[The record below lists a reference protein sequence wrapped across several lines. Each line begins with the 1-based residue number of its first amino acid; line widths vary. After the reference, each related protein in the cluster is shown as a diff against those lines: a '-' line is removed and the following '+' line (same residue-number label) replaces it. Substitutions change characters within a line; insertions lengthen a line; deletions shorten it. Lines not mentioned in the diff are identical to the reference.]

1 LLPASSSS
9 KVWRYIDFDHL
20 TTFKT
25 LAMHPAKKRKIMDDL
40 DDFRNNKDYYCRI
53 GKAWKRGYHLY
64 GPSGTG
70 KSTMIGAMANYL
82 NYDIYDTELTMVQG
96 NNDLHK
102 LFIETMGKSIIV
114 IEDIDCSLD
123 LTGDRSSRAAT
134 TTGRSLRTAAAAR
147 SARGRAR

>member
-1 LLPASSSS
+1 
-9 KVWRYIDFDHL
+9 
-20 TTFKT
+20 
-25 LAMHPAKKRKIMDDL
+25 
-40 DDFRNNKDYYCRI
+40 
-53 GKAWKRGYHLY
+53 
-64 GPSGTG
+64 
-70 KSTMIGAMANYL
+70 
-82 NYDIYDTELTMVQG
+82 MVQG